1 MSLTQQILEK
11 ATALSDAEFD
21 YTYTSDFSVTSN
33 LDDDC
38 NAIVMEATV
47 IYVNIKNIDVLLKTG
62 KRLAARIY
70 KIYYNAIKQVCR
82 ETGGHFNAYSPHGFL
97 MIYPKSEYDMSYV
110 VDIAMKTADLIS
122 IGLQGPFEKHSHC
135 NFSMGVDNGK
145 ILGTKTMND
154 NGECHIAWFGHT
166 IEKAIV
172 ISQLGQRPFFVG
184 ISGTVFHHLDD
195 SLKKTTKRILGI
207 KKEVD
212 MWTRVSYEFENIKK
226 HLYQTNY
233 HRSFDEVGE

>member
-1 MSLTQQILEK
+1 MSLTQQVIEK
-11 ATALSDAEFD
+11 ATALSDAEFS
-21 YTYTSDFSVTSN
+21 YTNTSDFSITSS

-70 KIYYNAIKQVCR
+70 KIYYNAIKQVCQ
-82 ETGGHFNAYSPHGFL
+82 ETGGHFNAYSPHGLL

-122 IGLQGPFEKHSHC
+122 IGLQTPFEKHSHC
-135 NFSMGVDNGK
+135 NFSMGVDNGN
-145 ILGTKTMND
+145 ILGTKTVND

-166 IEKAIV
+166 IEKAIA
-172 ISQLGQRPFFVG
+172 ISRLCQRPFFVG

-207 KKEVD
+207 KKDVD

-226 HLYQTNY
+226 HLYQTNF
-233 HRSFDEVGE
+233 HRSFEEGGE